1 MKLRNVRGGR
11 LLPIFAAVAA
21 MSAALPV
28 VSQSSAN
35 DLNSCAAIQTQ
46 AERLACYD
54 KLAGRQP
61 QPTPPPA
68 AAPVQPAPPPT
79 AAQPTPSQPAAAR
92 KPAMPPAAPVS
103 AAATAPAPGTPE
115 AFGLYKA
122 EHPAA
127 PKSPVETIK
136 GKVVDLKYDAYGK
149 ETISLEGGAMWQLAG
164 SDAILAKGDEVTIKR
179 AAFGSYL
186 MTTTTGREH
195 RVKRLR

>member
-1 MKLRNVRGGR
+1 MKYNMLV
-11 LLPIFAAVAA
+11 AAVAVTI
-21 MSAALPV
+21 MVLPA
-28 VSQSSAN
+28 VSQSSDN

-54 KLAGRQP
+54 KLAGRQT

-68 AAPVQPAPPPT
+68 T
-79 AAQPTPSQPAAAR
+79 
-92 KPAMPPAAPVS
+92 
-103 AAATAPAPGTPE
+103 GTPE

-127 PKSPVETIK
+127 PKSPVETIT

-164 SDAILAKGDEVTIKR
+164 SDAILAKGDEVTIR
-179 AAFGSYL
+179 RGAFGSYL
-186 MTTTTGREH
+186 MTTSAGREH